1 MLDIEGIEAR
11 LDKLDEYVQVLKE
24 LQGAA
29 RSTFLTDYHL
39 YGLAERYLQLS
50 IECLLDIGIML
61 VTGLRLRRPERH
73 QDVVD
78 ILVEAGVLSPELGT
92 RLAGIAGFRNILVHE
107 YLQIDRNLVYQ
118 KLQEGIA
125 DFENFAAEVVRFL
138 QQNRGDDKEIL

>member
-11 LDKLDEYVQVLKE
+11 LDKLDEYGQVLKE

-29 RSTFLTDYHL
+29 RSIFLTDYHL

-50 IECLLDIGIML
+50 IECLLDIGTML
-61 VTGLRLRRPERH
+61 VTGLGLRRPERH

-78 ILVEAGVLSPELGT
+78 ILVGAGVLSPELGA

-118 KLQEGIA
+118 KLQEGVA
-125 DFENFAAEVVRFL
+125 DFEDFAAEIVRFL
-138 QQNRGDDKEIL
+138 QQT